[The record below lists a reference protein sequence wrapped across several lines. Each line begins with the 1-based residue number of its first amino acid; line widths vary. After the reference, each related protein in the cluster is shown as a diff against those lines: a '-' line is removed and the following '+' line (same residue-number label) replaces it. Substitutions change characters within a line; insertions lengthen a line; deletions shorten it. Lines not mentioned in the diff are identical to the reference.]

1 MKQDT
6 FVHQAKYMKDLMKKI
21 DMAEAKP
28 MSTPMSTA
36 TVLDPDE
43 NGKVVDQMEYKSM
56 IVSLLYLTATRSDI

>member
-1 MKQDT
+1 
-6 FVHQAKYMKDLMKKI
+6 MKDLMKKI

-28 MSTPMSTA
+28 MSTLMSTA